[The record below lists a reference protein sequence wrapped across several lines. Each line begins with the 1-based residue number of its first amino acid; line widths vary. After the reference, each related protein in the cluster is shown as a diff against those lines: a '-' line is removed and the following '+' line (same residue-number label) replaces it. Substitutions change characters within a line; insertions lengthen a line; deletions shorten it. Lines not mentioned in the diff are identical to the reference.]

1 MGGSVLGS
9 FNHYISVCSSC
20 QGLIMIG
27 LILFCLVAVAQSA
40 ITPTSKVQ
48 LSVAEKLKMADD
60 IQDAD
65 LIQDVEQLIEG
76 LDDVTLAKLEKILS
90 DEMSTQDELKLI
102 QDELTEMGMDVED
115 VQDML
120 DLAAMMTDFLRKVP
134 DVERVGVG
142 EDAYSVEDNAKLYL
156 LGLPNKLGPLGFL
169 ALHSVLETDESN
181 IVDVKVGEFK
191 PANANKDGSVVSLGD
206 DLTRR
211 KAAAASATAPAD
223 TTSKS
228 GDAEKSGDLVAD
240 ILARRR
246 RSSKAAM
253 KS

>member
-9 FNHYISVCSSC
+9 FNHYISICSSFL
-20 QGLIMIG
+20 GSIMIG

-134 DVERVGVG
+134 DVERVVVG

-191 PANANKDGSVVSLGD
+191 SATGAGQAAAAADSSVVSLGD
-206 DLTRR
+206 GLTRR
-211 KAAAASATAPAD
+211 KAAASAAAASG
-223 TTSKS
+223 KS
-228 GDAEKSGDLVAD
+228 TEDLVAD
-240 ILARRR
+240 IIARRR
-246 RSSKAAM
+246 RSSGNNQKN
-253 KS
+253 